1 MINLLIIGVFEGL
14 FLALI
19 LFTKKKRTIS
29 DSILASFFLVFALN
43 IFLSLM
49 EAYNRRNGFPYPAFI
64 LTAAPLLLLHG
75 PILWLYIKSLTDQYF
90 KLKPIYLI
98 NLLPFLAMI
107 AQHSFSIYSIPTT
120 QRIEFI
126 QTEAF
131 KHTFSYPF
139 FIILISLSSIF
150 YFLLGIRLIKDF
162 KLKIEEYFSQ
172 VKGIDLNWLIL
183 ILKSWLILSILINSF
198 FVTDLFISIAPF
210 GMMQL
215 LGFIIASVYLVFIGF
230 YGLRQENL
238 FLTKSIDLNLEK
250 LITNTTEY
258 HSKPLKDEEKDF
270 IQQLLKH
277 MEEKKPYL
285 QPEITIK
292 MLSEELNVSSEYLS
306 ETINNT
312 LNKNFFDFINYY
324 RVEEFKNQCKNE
336 KNKHLSILGL
346 ASECGFNSKATF
358 NRVFKKVTGLTP
370 SEYIEKSQ

>member
-14 FLALI
+14 FLAAL
-19 LFTKKKRTIS
+19 LFSKKKGTVSDTI
-29 DSILASFFLVFALN
+29 LGCFFMVFALN
-43 IFLSLM
+43 IFLSFI

-75 PILWLYIKSLTDQYF
+75 PILWLYTKSLTDQYF

-107 AQHSFSIYSIPTT
+107 VQHTLSIYSMPTT

-183 ILKSWLILSILINSF
+183 ILRSWLILSILINSF
-198 FVTDLFISIAPF
+198 FVTDLFIPIAPF

-215 LGFIIASVYLVFIGF
+215 LSFIIASVYVVFIGF

-250 LITNTTEY
+250 VITNTIDY
-258 HSKPLKDEEKDF
+258 HSKPLKDEEKVF

-277 MEEKKPYL
+277 MEEKKPFL

-292 MLSEELNVSSEYLS
+292 MLSEEINVSPEYLS
-306 ETINNT
+306 ETINNS

-324 RVEEFKNQCKNE
+324 RIEEFKSQCKNE

-358 NRVFKKVTGLTP
+358 NRVFKKITGLTP

>member
-14 FLALI
+14 FLALL
-19 LFTKKKRTIS
+19 LFTKKKRTFS
-29 DSILASFFLVFALN
+29 DSILASFFLIFALN
-43 IFLSLM
+43 IFLSFM

-64 LTAAPLLLLHG
+64 LTSAPLLLLHG
-75 PILWLYIKSLTDQYF
+75 PILWLYTKSLTDQYF
-90 KLKPIYLI
+90 RFKPIYLI
-98 NLLPFLAMI
+98 NLLPFI
-107 AQHSFSIYSIPTT
+107 AIIVQHSFFIYSLPTP
-120 QRIEFI
+120 QKIEFI
-126 QTEAF
+126 QNEAF

-139 FIILISLSSIF
+139 FIVLIFLSPVF
-150 YFLLGIRLIKDF
+150 YFLLGIRLINEY
-162 KLKIEEYFSQ
+162 KLKIEGYFSQ

-198 FVTDLFISIAPF
+198 FVLDLFIHIAPF
-210 GMMQL
+210 GLMQF
-215 LGFIIASVYLVFIGF
+215 LGFIIASVYVVFIGF

-238 FLTKSIDLNLEK
+238 FLKKSIDLNLER

-277 MEEKKPYL
+277 MEEKKTYL

-370 SEYIEKSQ
+370 SEYMEKSQ

>member
-14 FLALI
+14 FLAAL
-19 LFTKKKRTIS
+19 LFSKKKRTVS
-29 DSILASFFLVFALN
+29 DSILASFFLIFALN
-43 IFLSLM
+43 IFLSFM

-90 KLKPIYLI
+90 RFKPTYLI
-98 NLLPFLAMI
+98 NLLPFVAI
-107 AQHSFSIYSIPTT
+107 IVQHSLFIYSIPTP
-120 QRIEFI
+120 QKIEFI
-126 QTEAF
+126 QNEAF
-131 KHTFSYPF
+131 KHTFLYPF
-139 FIILISLSSIF
+139 FIVLIFLTPVF
-150 YFLLGIRLIKDF
+150 YFILGIKLIKRY
-162 KLKIEEYFSQ
+162 KLKIQGYFSQ

-198 FVTDLFISIAPF
+198 FVLDLFIHVAPF
-210 GMMQL
+210 GIMQFL
-215 LGFIIASVYLVFIGF
+215 SFIVASIYVVFIGF

-238 FLTKSIDLNLEK
+238 FLTKSIDFNLEK
-250 LITNTTEY
+250 VIANSIDY
-258 HSKPLKDEEKDF
+258 QSKPLKDEEKDF

-292 MLSEELNVSSEYLS
+292 LLSEELNVSSEYLS

-312 LNKNFFDFINYY
+312 LNKNFFDFINFY
-324 RVEEFKNQCKNE
+324 RVEEFKSQCKNE
-336 KNKHLSILGL
+336 KNKHLNIIGL

-358 NRVFKKVTGLTP
+358 NRVFKKATGLTP
-370 SEYIEKSQ
+370 SEYMEKSQ